1 MKYTTIAVLSLQAG
15 VVLGLTDAQAAPR
28 MHALAPV
35 PDRKAWYTTTAP
47 VQFKVGEVLLCDGD
61 LPKHLAHGV
70 ESADSEKRKAGH
82 SKAKTR
88 AAAAQAPEQAPV
100 PDVAIA
106 TTVDKG

>member
-47 VQFKVGEVLLCDGD
+47 VQFKVGEVFIFDGD

-70 ESADSEKRKAGH
+70 ESADAEKRKAGAGK
-82 SKAKTR
+82 SKPKAT
-88 AAAAQAPEQAPV
+88 AQSPDLALVPEATANPIDQA
-100 PDVAIA
+100 
-106 TTVDKG
+106 